1 VKAPDR
7 ASWRD
12 AVKAYLIDAGI
23 VVATGFLLLV
33 SLVATTALTALTESS
48 RRWFHGPPG
57 LWFVVDFACGL
68 AMATAVFALVFRV
81 IPDATVRWR
90 DAWVGGAFTAALF
103 TVGRLVLGV
112 YLGREKNASVF
123 DAAGSVVALLVWVY
137 YSAQLVLFGAEFTF
151 VYATRKQPRSM
162 HT

>member
-1 VKAPDR
+1 
-7 ASWRD
+7 
-12 AVKAYLIDAGI
+12 
-23 VVATGFLLLV
+23 
-33 SLVATTALTALTESS
+33 
-48 RRWFHGPPG
+48 
-57 LWFVVDFACGL
+57 
-68 AMATAVFALVFRV
+68 MATAVFALVFRV